1 MPNWT
6 TNTVILHGTKNRL
19 DEIKELLRSE
29 ENVFDF
35 DKIIPMPASLN
46 IESGGIMGMAMA
58 LAEPEKNPA
67 AYQSAKE
74 KLKNMHLPYTM
85 HEIPKGCK
93 NVLETEED
101 IAAIG
106 RIYLKNQEKYGA
118 PTWYDWRCEHWG
130 TKWNSCQAELTSEDD
145 TELVYCFDTAW
156 TAPDPVMK
164 ALTEKYPDLT
174 ATLQSVYE
182 DDLPYNIHVT
192 DFQNGEAVSYGI
204 CEDEDIKAEC
214 ETDEDDNDDEGE

>member
-35 DKIIPMPASLN
+35 EKIIPMPASLH
-46 IESGGIMGMAMA
+46 IEAGGIMVVAMA
-58 LAEPEKNPA
+58 LAGQKKNPD
-67 AYQSAKE
+67 AYRSAKE
-74 KLKNMHLPYTM
+74 KLKKMHLPYTM
-85 HEIPKGCK
+85 HDVPEGCK
-93 NVLETEED
+93 RVLETEED

-106 RIYLKNQEKYGA
+106 RVYLENQEKYGA

-130 TKWNSCQAELTSEDD
+130 TKWNSCQAELASADD
-145 TELVYCFDTAW
+145 TELVYHFDTAW

-164 ALTEKYPDLT
+164 ALTEKYPDIT
-174 ATLQSVYE
+174 ATMQSVYE
-182 DDLPYNIHVT
+182 DDLPYNIYVT
-192 DFQNGEAVSYGI
+192 DFQNGEAVSYEI
-204 CEDEDIKAEC
+204 CEDEDIKAAYEAY
-214 ETDEDDNDDEGE
+214 ENNDEEE